1 MKLSTHPFPAS
12 LSRDLL
18 ASLLLLTVA
27 TLGGWMA
34 AQAME
39 AKPGGS
45 VQMRLLIVLLVHPF
59 SMAAWI
65 FCGLPGL
72 ALAVKS
78 LLGALEQRRTLAV
91 LLSTGLLAL
100 SLACAKVGI

>member
-1 MKLSTHPFPAS
+1 MKLSTLPFPSS

-27 TLGGWMA
+27 TLGGWVA

-39 AKPGGS
+39 AKSSGS

-65 FCGLPGL
+65 FCGLPGI

-78 LLGALEQRRTLAV
+78 LVGALEQRRALAV
-91 LLSTGLLAL
+91 LLGTGLLAL

>member
-1 MKLSTHPFPAS
+1 
-12 LSRDLL
+12 
-18 ASLLLLTVA
+18 
-27 TLGGWMA
+27 MA

-39 AKPGGS
+39 ANPGGS